1 MIETEFRF
9 KHSQLME
16 YYQYVEWR
24 LKAICATLFADGDN
38 SWFDLLDKYEQG
50 MNTMGRLLARIR
62 EYGEEN
68 GEPIMS
74 EADFAELEKLKQNRN
89 YWCHLAFGGNDPI
102 AFKKK
107 CGAKEKYVKPVH
119 GIRLEE
125 DLSDAVEWDEK
136 LTDIS
141 RHLEKRE

>member
-1 MIETEFRF
+1 MTETDFRF
-9 KHSQLME
+9 KHSMLVE

-24 LKAICATLFADGDN
+24 LKAISATLFADDDN
-38 SWFDLLDKYEQG
+38 SWFALLDEYEQG

-89 YWCHLAFGGNDPI
+89 YWCHLAFGGNNPI
-102 AFKKK
+102 VFKKK
-107 CGAKEKYVKPVH
+107 RGEEEKYVKPVH
-119 GIRLEE
+119 GIRLEK
-125 DLSDAVEWDEK
+125 DLSDAIEWDEK
-136 LTDIS
+136 LTQIACS
-141 RHLEKRE
+141 LK